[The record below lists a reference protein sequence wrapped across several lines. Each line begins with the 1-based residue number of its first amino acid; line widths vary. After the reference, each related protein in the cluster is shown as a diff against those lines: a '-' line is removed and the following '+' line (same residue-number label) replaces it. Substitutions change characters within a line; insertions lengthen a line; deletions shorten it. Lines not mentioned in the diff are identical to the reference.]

1 MKRIII
7 TESQMNMLLESLG
20 GGYLDLQQ
28 GDNMDDT
35 AAGREVFVDEPNKTY
50 KDTNATTDRFLQ
62 KRVSGRTGMF
72 KASSRG
78 ANACYED
85 INESNEIDDKTYN
98 YGKKTRAN
106 MSQVAGNGEMYNSIA
121 NGEDVTANNLY
132 VRRNRLKKK
141 VKNNPMD
148 IAAKTALKGTST
160 RLKQAQGEAENMRQ
174 VKKDMGT
181 PVRKKPSKNP
191 NGVQKGNPHSKNDA
205 NIYYFK

>member
-1 MKRIII
+1 
-7 TESQMNMLLESLG
+7 MNTLLENLG

-35 AAGREVFVDEPNKTY
+35 AAGREVFVDEPNKVY
-50 KDTNATTDRFLQ
+50 KDTNTTTDNFLQ
-62 KRVSGRTGMF
+62 KRASRLQGIF

-98 YGKKTRAN
+98 YGKKTRED
-106 MSQVAGNGEMYNSIA
+106 MSQLAGQGEMYNSIA
-121 NGEDVTANNLY
+121 NGEEVTANNLY
-132 VRRNRLKKK
+132 VRQNRLKER

-148 IAAKTALKGTST
+148 IAAKTALKGTKT
-160 RLKQAQGEAENMRQ
+160 RLKQAQGEAENMRN
-174 VKKDMGT
+174 VKKDMGM
-181 PVRKKPSKNP
+181 PIRKKPTMKTG
-191 NGVQKGNPHSKNDA
+191 GVQNGNSHSKNDA